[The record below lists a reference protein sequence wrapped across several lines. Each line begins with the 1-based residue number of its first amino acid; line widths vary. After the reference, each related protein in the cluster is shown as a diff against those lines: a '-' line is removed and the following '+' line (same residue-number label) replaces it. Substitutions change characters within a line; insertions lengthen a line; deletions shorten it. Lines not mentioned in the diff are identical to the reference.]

1 MNILVL
7 LFFILSLITVVVA
20 AAQVIDNTKGDD
32 DEGKDKFGLI
42 TLTADGKILVPS
54 NVTRLELGV
63 TYEGT
68 ENETAS
74 EVKKT
79 IISTL

>member
-1 MNILVL
+1 MKIFFL
-7 LFFILSLITVVVA
+7 LFIIVSLITVVA

-54 NVTRLELGV
+54 NITRLELGV